1 MAEMVEVLTARTAEE
16 ESRQLRD
23 EARRL
28 SNDNNRLRAR
38 VTDLENDLKA
48 MRREFSER
56 KAVEDT
62 VVAEAPSSEAAIIK
76 KVVEGLKGDLARTIG
91 EMMDAKLAGIED
103 RLLPAP
109 VVRPPLAAATRQVE
123 RSTREEAP
131 QGPPV
136 PAANPQADSWTK
148 VAARGKKKRT
158 QPAPTTVN
166 TTLTAPANPAPQ
178 AQAGIRR
185 IRATES
191 TKPVEPVKSV
201 KPTKG
206 DGLAGSPKAKVSL
219 RPPSTAAVVI
229 TLSKDAVA
237 GEATYAWA
245 LTAAKQR
252 VSLADIGVKEVRTR
266 KTALGSRILEIGGPE
281 RSQQADRL
289 AEEIR
294 GALVGI
300 ATVNRPV
307 KSVDIRISGLEDSV
321 TLDDVVG
328 AVAARGNVPREH
340 VRAGRISMGS
350 TIVKCPT
357 TAAKAIMQDR
367 LCIGWSTVRVTLLE
381 ARPLRCFRCYGIGH
395 GSATC
400 TAKDRS
406 GLCCRCG
413 GAGHLAQSCTEE
425 PRCDVCADAGAP
437 AGHRMGGRRC
447 NPPLIKRNTPR
458 TGVPAPAMSM
468 EPSAPSAPTSLEG
481 TVAPQGELEQM
492 SS

>member
-1 MAEMVEVLTARTAEE
+1 MVLAENDFFYKRSSNSGHDSATETEASVERMAKQAKKKAAGHSARLAQAKKALLAGKESETEIEMEKKLRGQAFRKPAAVEVDAEPGISDEILGKDLERMVGFEILQRANKRSQKILEIALKSSNLKCGYVRDLKIAAKDMAEMVEVLTVRTAEE

-23 EARRL
+23 QALRL
-28 SNDNNRLRAR
+28 C
-38 VTDLENDLKA
+38 
-48 MRREFSER
+48 
-56 KAVEDT
+56 
-62 VVAEAPSSEAAIIK
+62 AESS
-76 KVVEGLKGDLARTIG
+76 
-91 EMMDAKLAGIED
+91 
-103 RLLPAP
+103 
-109 VVRPPLAAATRQVE
+109 
-123 RSTREEAP
+123 
-131 QGPPV
+131 
-136 PAANPQADSWTK
+136 
-148 VAARGKKKRT
+148 
-158 QPAPTTVN
+158 VN

-191 TKPVEPVKSV
+191 TKPVERV

-206 DGLAGSPKAKVSL
+206 DGLAGLPKAKVSL
-219 RPPSTAAVVI
+219 GPPSTAAVVI

-237 GEATYAWA
+237 GGATYAWA

-266 KTALGSRILEIGGPE
+266 KTALGSRILEMGGPE

-294 GALVGI
+294 GALAGV

-307 KSVDIRISGLEDSV
+307 KYVDVRISGLEDSV

-367 LCIGWSTVRVTLLE
+367 LCIGWSTVRVILLE

-406 GLCCRCG
+406 FYAVTAERR
-413 GAGHLAQSCTEE
+413 GHLE
-425 PRCDVCADAGAP
+425 
-437 AGHRMGGRRC
+437 
-447 NPPLIKRNTPR
+447 
-458 TGVPAPAMSM
+458 
-468 EPSAPSAPTSLEG
+468 
-481 TVAPQGELEQM
+481 
-492 SS
+492 